1 MQSFRL
7 ERGAGAAALH
17 RVEVAPRAL
26 APHEVRVRIRAAS
39 LNYRDLMIA
48 RGDYPGGAGGFL
60 VPGSDGAGDVVETGD
75 AVTRFRAGDR
85 VVASFYPDWI
95 DGEPTHAS
103 MATALGGGGPGVLAD
118 ELVLDERAFAAIPD
132 ALDYAQAATLP
143 CAGLTAWHALFAAAS
158 PKPGDTVVLQG
169 TGGVSIFGLQLAKAA
184 GLRAIVTSSD
194 DAKLERARALGADAT
209 INYRTT
215 PAWDQAVLA
224 LTDGRGADLVFE
236 IGGRGT
242 LKRSIAATRVRG
254 TIAVIGGVAGFGGEL
269 EPFALIAGQQRMVG
283 VRVGSR
289 AMLEALLRFVSQ
301 QRIAPVIDARYGF
314 DRLADAYA
322 HLESGR
328 HFGKIVIEADAARAV
343 ARAA

>member
-1 MQSFRL
+1 MKSFRL

-17 RVEVAPRAL
+17 RVELESRRL
-26 APHEVRVRIRAAS
+26 GPHEVRVRIRAAS

-48 RGDYPGGAGGFL
+48 RGDYLGGGGGFV
-60 VPGSDGAGDVVETGD
+60 VPGSDGAGDVVETGA

-118 ELVLDERAFAAIPD
+118 ELVLHEDAFAAIPD

-143 CAGLTAWHALFAAAS
+143 CAGLTAWHALFVAAS

-184 GLRAIVTSSD
+184 GLRTIVTSSD

-236 IGGRGT
+236 IGGRDT

-254 TIAVIGGVAGFGGEL
+254 TIAVIGGVGGFGGEL
-269 EPFALIAGQQRMVG
+269 EPFALIAGQQRLVG

-289 AMLEALLRFVSQ
+289 AMLEDLLRFVAH
-301 QRIAPVIDARYGF
+301 QRIAPVIDARFGF
-314 DRLADAYA
+314 DQLAAAYA

-328 HFGKIVIEADAARAV
+328 HFGKIVIEPDATQAI